1 MNRAWLRWVPAAAVP
16 AVIAA
21 GVLAG
26 SIPAR
31 AGDPLPEK
39 TPAQVLALLGEHKT
53 KTLSGTMEQT
63 SELGLPEL
71 PATGPS
77 SGPAAAGGIASI
89 AELLTG
95 THTARVY
102 LDGPAK
108 VRIQLVD
115 RLAERDVIRRDSEIW
130 FYNSRDNSA
139 AHLTLPSFARDLPL
153 PAPPPE
159 PLPEPQVDPAPPNPD
174 PAAPKP
180 TSPAETG
187 PAPGLPKQD
196 SPAPDLQLPAPDLPV
211 PMPEYSV
218 PTPEEIATR
227 LLAAMD
233 STTQVTVGPDVEVAG
248 RAAYNLVIEPR
259 TQGTLVGQVA
269 IAVDGETGLPLR
281 VSVTA
286 RGQAEPAFQAGFTSL
301 SLATPEDSLFTFAP
315 PPGATVKELQLPLP
329 GARPWPI
336 TSGFPG
342 SPGTVITP
350 DALPETEPTH
360 PMPAMARPTVT
371 GTGWETVIGFPAPP
385 TGQGSALIE
394 SLLADPFLS
403 QAAVVVPGGRLLST
417 TLVNVL
423 ITDDGRIFVGMVP
436 PERLQAAAGAVA
448 K

>member
-1 MNRAWLRWVPAAAVP
+1 MSRAWVRWVPAAAVP

-39 TPAQVLALLGEHKT
+39 TPAQVLALLSEHGT
-53 KTLSGTMEQT
+53 KTLSGTVEQT

-71 PATGPS
+71 PNTGPS
-77 SGPAAAGGIASI
+77 SGPASAGGLASV

-95 THTARVY
+95 QHTARVFM
-102 LDGPAK
+102 DGPKK
-108 VRIQLVD
+108 VRIQVVD
-115 RLAERDVIRRDSEIW
+115 RLAERDLIRRDSEIW
-130 FYNSRDNSA
+130 FYSSRDNSA
-139 AHLTLPSFARDLPL
+139 AHLTLPAFARDLPL
-153 PAPPPE
+153 PAP
-159 PLPEPQVDPAPPNPD
+159 LPEPQVAPAQPD
-174 PAAPKP
+174 REPSAPKP
-180 TSPAETG
+180 ASPPEARPPDARMAPDMPKPEYLL
-187 PAPGLPKQD
+187 PAPGMPR
-196 SPAPDLQLPAPDLPV
+196 
-211 PMPEYSV
+211 PEYS
-218 PTPEEIATR
+218 TPSPIDLATK

-233 STTQVTVGPDVEVAG
+233 SSTQVTVGPDVEVAG
-248 RAAYNLVIEPR
+248 RAAYNLLLEPR
-259 TQGTLVGQVA
+259 TQGTLVGRVA
-269 IAVDGETGLPLR
+269 VAVDGETGLPLR

-286 RGQAEPAFQAGFTSL
+286 RDQAEPAFQTGFTSL
-301 SLATPEDSLFTFAP
+301 SLSTPDDSLFTFVP

-342 SPGTVITP
+342 SPGMVITP
-350 DALPETEPTH
+350 DAFMEAGRSHTV
-360 PMPAMARPTVT
+360 PAMPRPTVT
-371 GTGWETVIGFPAPP
+371 GAGWETVIGFPAPP
-385 TGQGSALIE
+385 AGQASVLREAL
-394 SLLADPFLS
+394 LKDPFLA

>member
-1 MNRAWLRWVPAAAVP
+1 MNRAWLRWLPAAAVP

-39 TPAQVLALLGEHKT
+39 TPAQVLALLGEHET
-53 KTLSGTMEQT
+53 KTLSGTVEQT

-71 PATGPS
+71 PGTGPS
-77 SGPAAAGGIASI
+77 SGPAAAGGVASI

-95 THTARVY
+95 EHTARVY

-139 AHLTLPSFARDLPL
+139 AHLTLPAFARDLPL

-159 PLPEPQVDPAPPNPD
+159 P
-174 PAAPKP
+174 
-180 TSPAETG
+180 
-187 PAPGLPKQD
+187 
-196 SPAPDLQLPAPDLPV
+196 
-211 PMPEYSV
+211 YSI
-218 PTPEEIATR
+218 PTPADIATR
-227 LLAAMD
+227 LLAAVD
-233 STTQVTVGPDVEVAG
+233 SSTQVTVGPDVEVAG
-248 RAAYNLVIEPR
+248 RAAYNLMLEPR
-259 TQGTLVGQVA
+259 TEGTLVGQVA

-286 RGQAEPAFQAGFTSL
+286 RGQADPAFQAGFTSL
-301 SLATPEDSLFTFAP
+301 SLATPEDSLFNFAP

-350 DALPETEPTH
+350 DALLEPGRTH
-360 PMPAMARPTVT
+360 NMPAMARPTVT
-371 GTGWETVIGFPAPP
+371 GTGWETVIGFQAPP
-385 TGQGSALIE
+385 TRQGSALSE
-394 SLLADPFLS
+394 SLLDDPFLS

-423 ITDDGRIFVGMVP
+423 FTDDGRIFVGMVP
-436 PERLQAAAGAVA
+436 PERLQAAAAVA

>member
-1 MNRAWLRWVPAAAVP
+1 MKRAWLRWVPAAAVP

-39 TPAQVLALLGEHKT
+39 TPAQVLALLGGHQT
-53 KTLSGTMEQT
+53 KTLSGTVEQT
-63 SELGLPEL
+63 SGLGLPEL
-71 PATGPS
+71 PDTGPS

-95 THTARVY
+95 KHTARVY

-115 RLAERDVIRRDSEIW
+115 RLAERDVIRRDSEVW
-130 FYNSRDNSA
+130 FYNSKDNSA
-139 AHLTLPSFARDLPL
+139 AHLTLPAFARDLPL

-159 PLPEPQVDPAPPNPD
+159 PLPEPQVDPAPPVE
-174 PAAPKP
+174 PATPKP
-180 TSPAETG
+180 TSPPEAS
-187 PAPGLPKQD
+187 PAPELPKPD
-196 SPAPDLQLPAPDLPV
+196 SPAPDLQLPEPGLPV

-227 LLAAMD
+227 LLAAVD
-233 STTQVTVGPDVEVAG
+233 SSTKVTVGPDVEVAG
-248 RAAYNLVIEPR
+248 RVAYNLVLEPR

-301 SLATPEDSLFTFAP
+301 SLATPDDSLFTFAP

-329 GARPWPI
+329 GARPWPA
-336 TSGFPG
+336 TSDYPG
-342 SPGTVITP
+342 SPGTVLP
-350 DALPETEPTH
+350 DELLEPGRAH
-360 PMPAMARPTVT
+360 PMPAMVRPTVT

-385 TGQGSALIE
+385 AGQGPALSE
-394 SLLADPFLS
+394 SLLQDPFLS

-423 ITDDGRIFVGMVP
+423 VTDDGRIFVGMVP

>member
-1 MNRAWLRWVPAAAVP
+1 MNRAWVRWLPAAAVP

-39 TPAQVLALLGEHKT
+39 TPAQVLALLSEHRT
-53 KTLSGTMEQT
+53 MTLSGTVEQT
-63 SELGLPEL
+63 SDLGLPEL

-77 SGPAAAGGIASI
+77 SGPASAGGAASI

-95 THTARVY
+95 QHTARVY
-102 LDGPAK
+102 MDGPAK

-130 FYNSRDNSA
+130 FYNSKDNSA
-139 AHLTLPSFARDLPL
+139 AHLTLPAFARDLPL
-153 PAPPPE
+153 PAPP
-159 PLPEPQVDPAPPNPD
+159 V
-174 PAAPKP
+174 
-180 TSPAETG
+180 
-187 PAPGLPKQD
+187 
-196 SPAPDLQLPAPDLPV
+196 PAPDVPAPDLPLAV
-211 PMPEYSV
+211 PVPEHSF
-218 PTPEEIATR
+218 PTPEDLAAR
-227 LLAAMD
+227 LLAAVD
-233 STTQVTVGPDVEVAG
+233 SSTQVSVGPDLEVAG
-248 RAAYNLVIEPR
+248 RSAYNLVIEPR
-259 TQGTLVGQVA
+259 TQGTLVGRIA

-286 RGQAEPAFQAGFTSL
+286 RDQAEPALQVGFTSL
-301 SLATPEDSLFTFAP
+301 SLAKPDDSLFTFAP
-315 PPGATVKELQLPLP
+315 PPGATIKELQPPVP
-329 GARPWPI
+329 GTWPWPFA
-336 TSGFPG
+336 SGFPG

-350 DALPETEPTH
+350 DAAAAAGSSGTGPSHTMTAPG
-360 PMPAMARPTVT
+360 RPTVT

-385 TGQGSALIE
+385 AGQGAMLSE
-394 SLLADPFLS
+394 SLLTDPFLA

-423 ITDDGRIFVGMVP
+423 MTDDGRIFVGMVP